1 MRMPSLQ
8 QALFLNRDLTVFCTE
23 LYPTEIGGTLVAI
36 SSKDIISLTHARTK
50 LTELCEEVHTK
61 GREKIITKNGE
72 SCAALIDA
80 NRLDHYHRLERE
92 HLHLTLLEEALRGIE
107 ELAEGKTLTLSQLK
121 TRHGR

>member
-1 MRMPSLQ
+1 M
-8 QALFLNRDLTVFCTE
+8 
-23 LYPTEIGGTLVAI
+23 AI

-50 LTELCEEVHTK
+50 LTELCEEVQTK

-92 HLHLTLLEEALRGIE
+92 HIHLSLLEETLRGVVD
-107 ELAEGKTLTLSQLK
+107 LDEGNTLTLSQLK